1 MELIYL
7 WVEEYKNIHKQG
19 FNFSGRYRCEYDE
32 AKNELTIKKN
42 EDYVNIFPPNINV
55 TAVVGENGS
64 GKTSVIKF
72 IFMLIFYNN
81 FNKNDYDKSDEYQ
94 QFRAAETLKYKNA
107 EANNQ
112 YKGFLILFNGSD
124 FYKASMLIDVYSNNT
139 SYIGI
144 PAFLNGQ
151 QIDLSSI
158 ERENIDFYSI
168 HFNYMLDTLKDG
180 NHDEFIDTIYHKSDG
195 YETSLLLEPYK
206 RVNNKEQIDINNLEY
221 LSQQKF
227 ANVFRLGIK
236 NQFIEKFFNPNK
248 VKISINIQK
257 ILNKIDRL
265 SANFQGNPLLAVID
279 NQNPIRITNKNNLFV
294 HTNLDDVK
302 SQVMELF
309 KKNDYAN
316 LNKIYIALKILEK
329 GYHRKFEDSK
339 KILNIFLESNNAQE
353 TIDNMIKEVDEIK
366 SDLIN
371 ILKKAGTLDFEMQK
385 LINSVNF
392 ESQILNTEEK
402 KIFDKYLNCKVDIKL
417 LSNLLTNIAP
427 WVDIEY
433 FEDDKSY
440 KSLSSG
446 EKTLFSF
453 MINLMYQVNNLKD
466 TKYKQINLFLDETE
480 LGLHPQWQKQY
491 LKYIIMTLKDFD
503 INIHII
509 FITHS
514 PFILSD
520 IPKENVIFLDKFDE
534 KTKEKYPKL
543 NIDGLKN
550 GNCINV
556 SNHIDINPFGS
567 NIHTLLS
574 HGFFMEDG
582 LMGEFAK
589 EKINIAI
596 KYLNQEQLS
605 EEEIEYCENII
616 SIIGE
621 PVLKSTLKTMF
632 DNKKYANES
641 KIDKLKRQQ
650 KEIEEAILK
659 EEQRVKSNEE
669 S

>member
-1 MELIYL
+1 MELVYL
-7 WVEEYKNIHKQG
+7 WVEEYKNIKNQG
-19 FNFSGRYRCEYDE
+19 FNFSPKFECNYDGE
-32 AKNELTIKKN
+32 KLTICDKKKKKCKN
-42 EDYVNIFPPNINV
+42 NDYIEHFFGENIKL

-72 IFMLIFYNN
+72 IFMLIFYNNFKN

-124 FYKASMLIDVYSNNT
+124 FYKASMLIDVFSNNM
-139 SYIGI
+139 SRIGI
-144 PAFLNGQ
+144 LAFLNGQ

-158 ERENIDFYSI
+158 EPENIDFYSI

-227 ANVFRLGIK
+227 ANIFRRGIK
-236 NQFIEKFFNPNK
+236 NQFIEKFFNPNL
-248 VKISINIQK
+248 VRISINIQK
-257 ILNKIDRL
+257 VLNKIDKL
-265 SANFQGNPLLAVID
+265 SANVVGNSLID
-279 NQNPIRITNKNNLFV
+279 NENPITVSNKNNLFI
-294 HTNLDDVK
+294 HTNPYDVK
-302 SQVMELF
+302 SKVTALYTD
-309 KKNDYAN
+309 KDYDN

-329 GYHRKFEDSK
+329 NYHRKFKKIYSAFFESK
-339 KILNIFLESNNAQE
+339 NSQETINNTIEEVGKIQSVLIDFLKEEKILN
-353 TIDNMIKEVDEIK
+353 
-366 SDLIN
+366 
-371 ILKKAGTLDFEMQK
+371 FEMQK

-392 ESQILNTEEK
+392 ESQILNTEDR
-402 KIFDKYLNCKVDIKL
+402 KIFDKYLNRKVDIKL

-453 MINLMYQVNNLKD
+453 MINLMYQVDNLKD

-556 SNHIDINPFGS
+556 SDHIDINPFGS
-567 NIHTLLS
+567 NIHTLFS

-589 EKINIAI
+589 EKINDVYDFLSNPNTQINLTQIKAQNIINLIGEQILKKELQILYDDRFETSDIDKQIREHQEAI
-596 KYLNQEQLS
+596 KR
-605 EEEIEYCENII
+605 
-616 SIIGE
+616 
-621 PVLKSTLKTMF
+621 LKAQS
-632 DNKKYANES
+632 KK
-641 KIDKLKRQQ
+641 
-650 KEIEEAILK
+650 
-659 EEQRVKSNEE
+659 
-669 S
+669 